1 MLVYRKP
8 SGLLSSRF
16 PCEYCILIMW
26 LPVKVKGSFN
36 DLKIQLY
43 DFIDKLRDQGVQ
55 FKVIAS
61 VLNDKGYLSGK
72 GSPWNSQLVERF
84 YKKRLGV
91 LNYRKGLDDRSY
103 VRVVVNPD

>member
-1 MLVYRKP
+1 
-8 SGLLSSRF
+8 
-16 PCEYCILIMW
+16 MW

-36 DLKIQLY
+36 DLKIQVFDL
-43 DFIDKLRDQGVQ
+43 IDNLRDQGVQ

-72 GSPWNSQLVERF
+72 GNPWNSQLVERF

-91 LNYRKGLDDRSY
+91 LNYRKDLNDRSY
-103 VRVVVNPD
+103 VRVVVNPNYCWCSE